1 MDKAAVKI
9 SVSLP
14 EALKVELD
22 RYAVAHDL
30 SLSATVQQA
39 LEAFLHASDPGP
51 GPSPLE
57 PRVEQLEAELAR
69 LQRQLERAHEVLEQH
84 RECLVSLRPLADM
97 AGVALTLPPYPPCP
111 YPSY

>member
-1 MDKAAVKI
+1 MERPAVKI

-14 EALKVELD
+14 ESLKEELD

-39 LEAFLHASDPGP
+39 LEAFLHPATDPGP

-57 PRVEQLEAELAR
+57 PRVAQLEAELAR
-69 LQRQLERAHEVLEQH
+69 LQRQLERTHEVLAQH
-84 RECLVSLRPLADM
+84 REFLVSLQPLQDL
-97 AGVALTLPPYPPCP
+97 AGIALTLPPYP
-111 YPSY
+111 SY